1 MRANRVN
8 PRHISYLCIAL
19 CLLFAGGYI
28 LRQNYLLDQAY
39 KSATPYDYIPAG
51 ECRAIL
57 ETSPLLSSDSTSALP
72 YYRRARTLVTLWQ
85 EVRTAAA
92 LPEVDT
98 IVLSFTSSGNVA
110 LWYRATKQEQRAL
123 QSQLPRLLSNGYRPV
138 SETSGKTTV
147 RHYALRNGKFLHT
160 LSAPGVM
167 AFSLEPALF
176 DEARET
182 VDVLALR
189 EQFVKTLA
197 TLDPQAPAR
206 LLQQVNDLGYRSSG
220 RWQGQNIYPYTSA
233 PNTAPN
239 TIPPDT
245 LPTTPA
251 DSNGTTKSVPPPA
264 GGNGTAG

>member
-57 ETSPLLSSDSTSALP
+57 ETSPLLSSDSTPALP
-72 YYRRARTLVTLWQ
+72 YWQRARTLMSLWL
-85 EVRTAAA
+85 EIRSAAS

-98 IVLSFTSSGNVA
+98 IVLSFTPSDDVA
-110 LWYRATKQEQRAL
+110 LWYRTTKQEQKIL
-123 QSQLPRLLSNGYRPV
+123 QKQLPRLLSSGYRPV
-138 SETSGKTTV
+138 SETTGATTV
-147 RHYALRNGKFLHT
+147 QHYALRNGKFLHT

-182 VDVLALR
+182 VDVLARR
-189 EQFVKTLA
+189 EQFTLA
-197 TLDPQAPAR
+197 LHMLDTDAPAR
-206 LLQQVNDLGYRSSG
+206 LLKQIPGKRHRLSG
-220 RWQGQNIYPYTSA
+220 VWRGENIYIQAPTHPVLPDSA
-233 PNTAPN
+233 
-239 TIPPDT
+239 T
-245 LPTTPA
+245 LKLRQHLRP
-251 DSNGTTKSVPPPA
+251 
-264 GGNGTAG
+264 

>member
-1 MRANRVN
+1 MQANRVN
-8 PRHISYLCIAL
+8 PRHISILCIVL
-19 CLLFAGGYI
+19 CILFAGGYI
-28 LRQNYLLDQAY
+28 AQQNYRLAQACQTA
-39 KSATPYDYIPAG
+39 SPYDYIPAG

-98 IVLSFTSSGNVA
+98 IVLSFTSSGDVA
-110 LWYRATKQEQRAL
+110 LWYRTTKQEQKIL
-123 QSQLPRLLSNGYRPV
+123 QKQLPRLLSSGYRPV
-138 SETSGKTTV
+138 SETTGATTV

-182 VDVLALR
+182 VDVLARR
-189 EQFVKTLA
+189 EQFTKTLRS
-197 TLDPQAPAR
+197 LDIQAPAR
-206 LLQQVNDLGYRSSG
+206 LLLQVNDLGYRSSG
-220 RWQGQNIYPYTSA
+220 RWQGQTIYPHTSA
-233 PNTAPN
+233 
-239 TIPPDT
+239 PDT
-245 LPTTPA
+245 LPATPT
-251 DSNGTTKSVPPPA
+251 DSARDTKNVPPPA
-264 GGNGTAG
+264 TGNGTAG

>member
-57 ETSPLLSSDSTSALP
+57 ETSPLLSSDSTPALP
-72 YYRRARTLVTLWQ
+72 YWQRARTLMSLWL
-85 EVRTAAA
+85 EIRSAAS

-98 IVLSFTSSGNVA
+98 IVLSFTPSDDVA
-110 LWYRATKQEQRAL
+110 LWYRTTKQEQKIL
-123 QSQLPRLLSNGYRPV
+123 QKQLPRLLSSGYRPV
-138 SETSGKTTV
+138 SETTGATTV
-147 RHYALRNGKFLHT
+147 QHYALRNGKFLHT

-264 GGNGTAG
+264 GGSGTAG